1 MARTILRKKNS
12 AGGIIF
18 LTSDYIKKP
27 QSSKQYGTGMSVC
40 THTHTHTQNRHRDT
54 DQWDRTDSLETK
66 PLTYGQLIYNKIGK
80 NIQWR
85 KHSLF
90 NKWF

>member
-27 QSSKQYGTGMSVC
+27 QSSKQYGTGMHAH
-40 THTHTHTQNRHRDT
+40 THTHTHTKQTQTHRSMKQDREPGNKVTHLWLINLQQNRQEYT
-54 DQWDRTDSLETK
+54 MEKIQSL
-66 PLTYGQLIYNKIGK
+66 Q
-80 NIQWR
+80 
-85 KHSLF
+85 
-90 NKWF
+90 

>member
-27 QSSKQYGTGMSVC
+27 QSSKQYGAGMHA
-40 THTHTHTQNRHRDT
+40 HTHTRHRHI
-54 DQWDRTDSLETK
+54 DQWNRTEILETK

-80 NIQWR
+80 NKQQR
-85 KHSLF
+85 KDSLF

>member
-40 THTHTHTQNRHRDT
+40 THRHTHTHTLKTDT
-54 DQWDRTDSLETK
+54 ETQING
-66 PLTYGQLIYNKIGK
+66 TGQTAWK
-80 NIQWR
+80 QS
-85 KHSLF
+85 HSLMV
-90 NKWF
+90 N

>member
-27 QSSKQYGTGMSVC
+27 QSSKQYGAGMHA
-40 THTHTHTQNRHRDT
+40 HTHTLDT
-54 DQWDRTDSLETK
+54 DTDT
-66 PLTYGQLIYNKIGK
+66 
-80 NIQWR
+80 
-85 KHSLF
+85 
-90 NKWF
+90 

>member
-27 QSSKQYGTGMSVC
+27 QSSKQYGTGMHAH
-40 THTHTHTQNRHRDT
+40 THTHTHTHTLKTDT
-54 DQWDRTDSLETK
+54 QINET
-66 PLTYGQLIYNKIGK
+66 G
-80 NIQWR
+80 
-85 KHSLF
+85 
-90 NKWF
+90 

>member
-27 QSSKQYGTGMSVC
+27 QSSKQYGTGMHA
-40 THTHTHTQNRHRDT
+40 HTHTHTQNRHRHT
-54 DQWDRTDSLETK
+54 DQ
-66 PLTYGQLIYNKIGK
+66 
-80 NIQWR
+80 
-85 KHSLF
+85 
-90 NKWF
+90 